1 MSPEQFKGLRRG
13 LGLDT
18 AACAKRLGVAEPD
31 LLGWEA
37 AGREIPE
44 TAAREL
50 ARLDGMVETAV
61 LAEVD
66 AYTLRPER
74 DVVLL
79 RIMSDADLAL
89 YEPDLFDDLG
99 DSALHGIVI
108 ERAKEAIERLGGKV
122 TVAFMNSEFYETWL
136 GVNDFDDSRE
146 LRIAWARQQLR
157 GLDI

>member
-1 MSPEQFKGLRRG
+1 
-13 LGLDT
+13 
-18 AACAKRLGVAEPD
+18 
-31 LLGWEA
+31 
-37 AGREIPE
+37 
-44 TAAREL
+44 
-50 ARLDGMVETAV
+50 MVQAAV

-99 DSALHGIVI
+99 GAALHGIVI

-136 GVNDFDDSRE
+136 GVNDFDDNRE